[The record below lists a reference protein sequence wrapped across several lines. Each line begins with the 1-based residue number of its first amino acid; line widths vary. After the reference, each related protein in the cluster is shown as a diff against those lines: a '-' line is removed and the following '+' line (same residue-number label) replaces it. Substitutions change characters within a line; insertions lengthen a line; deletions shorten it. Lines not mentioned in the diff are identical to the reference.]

1 MSSVRQIAREV
12 GVSVATVSRALNH
25 HPGVK
30 ESTRRAVLDAAV
42 RASYIPRT
50 GRKQTD
56 VIGLVYPTDPVEA
69 EYGAFESAIL
79 TGIMRGVDE
88 QRFDVTLINLAR
100 DKRENETFSQ
110 FFTRKGLRGVIVRT
124 VDTTPRLAEAI
135 AAEGFPC
142 VAIAE
147 VSSQP
152 SLNFISG
159 DSRPDS
165 IRAVEHLIHNGHK
178 RIALAHHTVLDH
190 DHRDRLEGYKEGLRS
205 HGIEFDPSL
214 ILPTPGTLR
223 GGSMVMDR
231 LLRLPSPPTAV
242 FLTTPL
248 MTVGALHR
256 CLELGLHV
264 PKDLSIVGVD
274 DAQVRK
280 STYPQFTAICQDA
293 TQMGLEAARWLT
305 RRLKGLG
312 PPTFRVRRPTMFEVN
327 SSTGPAPHEPAS
339 MLLNGTVVPAS

>member
-30 ESTRRAVLDAAV
+30 ESTRRAVLEAAD
-42 RASYIPRT
+42 RASYTPRT
-50 GRKQTD
+50 GKRQTD

-79 TGIMRGVDE
+79 TGIMRGIDE
-88 QRFDVTLINLAR
+88 QRFDVTLINLGR
-100 DKRENETFSQ
+100 DKRKNETFSQ
-110 FFTRKGLRGVIVRT
+110 FFTRKGLRGVIIRT
-124 VDTTPRLAEAI
+124 VDTEPRLAEAI

-152 SLNFISG
+152 NLNYICG
-159 DSRPDS
+159 DSRLDS
-165 IRAVEHLIHNGHK
+165 VRAIEHLIHNGHR

-190 DHRDRLEGYKEGLRS
+190 DHRDRLEGYKEALRS
-205 HGIEFDPSL
+205 HGIEIDPEL
-214 ILPTPGTLR
+214 VQAAPGTLR
-223 GGSMVMDR
+223 GGSRAIDR
-231 LLRLPSPPTAV
+231 LLAIKSPPTAL

-264 PKDLSIVGVD
+264 PNDLSIVGVD

-280 STYPQFTAICQDA
+280 STYPQFTAVCQDA
-293 TQMGLEAARWLT
+293 SQMGLEAARWLT
-305 RRLKGLG
+305 RRLSGLG
-312 PPTFRVRRPTMFEVN
+312 PAEFRVRRPTMFEVN
-327 SSTGPAPHEPAS
+327 GSTGPAPSKPAFIRP
-339 MLLNGTVVPAS
+339 NGEVVPAQ

>member
-30 ESTRRAVLDAAV
+30 ESTRRAVLEAADRV
-42 RASYIPRT
+42 SYMPRT
-50 GRKQTD
+50 GKRQTD

-88 QRFDVTLINLAR
+88 QRFDVTLINLGR
-100 DKRENETFSQ
+100 DKREGETFSQ
-110 FFTRKGLRGVIVRT
+110 FFARKGLRGVIVRT
-124 VDTTPRLAEAI
+124 VDTKPRLAEAI
-135 AAEGFPC
+135 AREGFPC

-152 SLNFISG
+152 NLNFICG
-159 DSRPDS
+159 DSRLDS
-165 IRAVEHLIHNGHK
+165 ARAVEHLIHNGHT
-178 RIALAHHTVLDH
+178 RIALAHHAVLDH

-205 HGIEFDPSL
+205 HGIQFDPEL
-214 ILPTPGTLR
+214 IHPAPGTLR
-223 GGSMVMDR
+223 GGSISVDR
-231 LLRLPSPPTAV
+231 LLSIPSPPTAI

-280 STYPQFTAICQDA
+280 STYPPFTAVCQDA

-305 RRLKGLG
+305 RRLSGLG
-312 PPTFRVRRPTMFEVN
+312 PAEFRIRRPTMFEVN
-327 SSTGPAPHEPAS
+327 GSTGPAPSEPARIRPDGS
-339 MLLNGTVVPAS
+339 VVPAE